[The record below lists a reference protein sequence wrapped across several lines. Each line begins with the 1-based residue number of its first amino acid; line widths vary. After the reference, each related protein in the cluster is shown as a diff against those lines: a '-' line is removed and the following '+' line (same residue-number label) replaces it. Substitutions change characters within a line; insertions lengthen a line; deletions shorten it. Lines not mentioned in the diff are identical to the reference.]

1 VHEFDDAAGDV
12 ESHAVVDAASGEDD
26 LGVVAYFLG
35 FVGEV
40 VGVDANAVAT
50 YEAWFEGKEVPFG
63 LGGGEDVSG
72 VDIEFFKDEGE
83 LVHEADVHVALGV
96 FDGFGGLGYFD
107 AWGEVGA
114 GFDDGEVELV
124 YLVRSFGGGAGGD
137 LEDVLELADF
147 VAWVDALRAV
157 AYGEILV
164 VGEAAGLFEDRYAN
178 FFSAAGV
185 GGAFVDH

>member
-1 VHEFDDAAGDV
+1 MHEFNDAAGDV

-26 LGVVAYFLG
+26 LGIVAYFLG
-35 FVGEV
+35 FVSEV
-40 VGVDANAVAT
+40 VGIYANAVPA
-50 YEAWFEGKEVPFG
+50 YEARFEGQEVPFG

-137 LEDVLELADF
+137 LEDVFELADF
-147 VAWVDALRAV
+147 VAWVDAFGAV

-164 VGEAAGLFEDRYAN
+164 VGEAAGLFEDGDAN
-178 FFSAAGV
+178 FFGAAGV

>member
-1 VHEFDDAAGDV
+1 MHEFDDAAGDV
-12 ESHAVVDAASGEDD
+12 ESHAVIDTASGEDD
-26 LGVVAYFLG
+26 LGVVAYFLS

-50 YEAWFEGKEVPFG
+50 YESRFEGKEVPFG

-137 LEDVLELADF
+137 LEDVFELADF
-147 VAWVDALRAV
+147 VAWVDAFGGSLR
-157 AYGEILV
+157 
-164 VGEAAGLFEDRYAN
+164 
-178 FFSAAGV
+178 
-185 GGAFVDH
+185 